1 MANNANMALFY
12 KCTGYWWRGLLLTA
26 YELMWIVALVSGVPE
41 TQFNSWIL
49 WLFFVVVVQLA
60 EVALRQGWQGLF
72 GCVELRRVLPT
83 DAAAQRRNGPQRSEK
98 NVWGCPAQ
106 LEAVHPSVISSTAHV
121 NQLLLPRYFQIAN
134 VNQQKKKRQGA
145 LNVEEFIEF
154 YHLLVVRPEL
164 DSLFRKYDPF

>member
-1 MANNANMALFY
+1 MAWTVINCL
-12 KCTGYWWRGLLLTA
+12 
-26 YELMWIVALVSGVPE
+26 WIDVDSRSGVWCPGN
-41 TQFNSWIL
+41 TVQQLNFVT
-49 WLFFVVVVQLA
+49 FFFFVVVQLA

>member
-1 MANNANMALFY
+1 MAWTVINCL
-12 KCTGYWWRGLLLTA
+12 
-26 YELMWIVALVSGVPE
+26 WIDVDNRSGVWCPGN
-41 TQFNSWIL
+41 TVQQLNFVT
-49 WLFFVVVVQLA
+49 FFVVVVQLA